1 MKKTSLTKKI
11 VAAILAVIMV
21 FSALP
26 TVAFAADDLDQPGQI
41 ISKSG
46 SWQTSAPYVTI
57 YMSTDLNAGAP
68 GGTATGSLNYTF
80 AQMKDNEQFDVT
92 LLFSMRK
99 NNSVNSARLEN
110 LSSSGLPVDVEWKF
124 YNGSGD
130 SLSDTP
136 YPCDIWDKDYQWHGT
151 YHMTADGSAV
161 YNGKITITFL
171 SGSWSLDRD
180 RYTQEI
186 PITIT
191 VIDKRPLVEAIR
203 NARTKEADLQY
214 YTDIT
219 AEEFTKAL
227 EAAEAI
233 APAATVVTQKQVT
246 DAVNNLNGAVR
257 DLQYKPADYSKLNA
271 AMDAAEAL
279 LGIDNAD
286 DVYTIETLADLRE
299 AYAAAEDVAP
309 GLDITKQ
316 SVVDKAAVDLDAAV
330 KGILKFANYSVMQ
343 GAVNAFS
350 MLNPAYYDS
359 AAFNDVKEQV
369 DAAIE
374 EMKLENKLDSTQQD
388 DVTAR
393 GMALLQ
399 AVNALKGHIL
409 PADYA
414 DLQKAIDAA
423 TALLESDEIGN
434 YTESSVTALRN
445 AVVAGRNVAQDLNIM
460 QQDQI
465 DALTDAIN
473 TAMKLTFKG
482 ANYEKLIA
490 AIDEANAA
498 LQKSDLGDYTE
509 DSVAALREALAAAEE
524 IRDQQLT
531 IDKQSVID
539 TAAFNLL
546 QAIELTP
553 KPADTSEL
561 EALITARTQEV
572 ADAKESGLYTEASIA
587 RVETAIENATAVA
600 NAGYSI
606 KEQSKVEDAYK
617 ALNSVAL
624 EKQLADYSK
633 LNAAIEAAQ
642 ETLNNAGDEYTEAS
656 KEALRQAISDARAVV
671 AAKYDVSQQQL
682 VNDAVT
688 ALQAVQLELKDADY
702 SALDE
707 AIQAAEDF
715 LADPENKELYTEDS
729 LQKVQDALDAAKDV
743 DRDLNITEQDQIDSA
758 VADLTESMQVGD
770 GNLEYKDANI
780 GALQDAIDAAN
791 AKLSADDIADYTD
804 DSVNALK
811 DALKEAEDLLA
822 SNPDASEQAA
832 VNAAVEKLKGIEL
845 VLKGADY
852 SALEEAVRAASERYV
867 QAVSSGNY
875 TEDSL
880 AKLNAAITAASEVPE
895 GLTIKQQHI
904 IDEAI
909 ANLNVE
915 LVLKPADTGAL
926 SDAISAAED
935 KLANRDNYTE
945 DSVAALQQAIDEAKE
960 LLASD
965 PDVSQADEIQAA
977 IDKINNT
984 ELVLKGADYTVLDAQ
999 IKTAEDLLAGDTS
1012 NFTKDSLAVLK
1023 TALADAKNVD
1033 RYLTIQDQADV
1044 DTAAAALASALETMQ
1059 TYTPLTSVTIV
1070 PLNSNDWKEG
1080 ELIYHKTP
1088 WYQTW
1093 TSQTVPVGFEINDG
1107 AAVKSVTWSY
1117 AKWSV
1122 DEPEANIENATNES
1136 ATIRPT
1142 FGVGPRSCWIQVT
1155 VEDHNG
1161 NSVTSDP
1168 VKVRFYNW
1176 DWQIK

>member
-1 MKKTSLTKKI
+1 MKKASLTKKI

-26 TVAFAADDLDQPGQI
+26 TVAFAADATGPVQQ
-41 ISKSG
+41 SSG
-46 SWQTSAPYVTI
+46 NLVNE
-57 YMSTDLNAGAP
+57 TDLGHYVSMKVNYQNFTFIQTQDDQNFTFTINMGAKKNQGVNYGYVASPNAADRPFTFTQPLGKSSSFS
-68 GGTATGSLNYTF
+68 GDGIGSLPGN
-80 AQMKDNEQFDVT
+80 
-92 LLFSMRK
+92 LFGGNTTVFRDLT
-99 NNSVNSARLEN
+99 VNF
-110 LSSSGLPVDVEWKF
+110 V
-124 YNGSGD
+124 
-130 SLSDTP
+130 
-136 YPCDIWDKDYQWHGT
+136 
-151 YHMTADGSAV
+151 ADG
-161 YNGKITITFL
+161 GKTYDTAIRVQYD
-171 SGSWSLDRD
+171 SGATSGNDRAWRTYD
-180 RYTQEI
+180 I
-186 PITIT
+186 PITVT
-191 VIDKRPLVEAIR
+191 VLDKRALNKAIDAA
-203 NARTKEADLQY
+203 NAAASDQQY
-214 YTDIT
+214 YTEATWGDVVS
-219 AEEFTKAL
+219 AL
-227 EAAEAI
+227 EDAQTI
-233 APAATVVTQKQVT
+233 TGNVVTTQTIIDRYASALQL
-246 DAVNNLNGAVR
+246 AVNALE
-257 DLQYKPADYSKLNA
+257 YKDANYDALNA
-271 AMDAAEAL
+271 AKAAAEEI
-279 LGIDNAD
+279 LGTSNVD
-286 DVYTIETLADLRE
+286 DVYTAGTLADLRE
-299 AYAAAEDVAP
+299 AYAAAEDVA
-309 GLDITKQ
+309 GDLDIRNQ
-316 SVVDKAAVDLDAAV
+316 SVVDKAASDLQTAVDNMV
-330 KGILKFANYSVMQ
+330 KYADYSVMQ
-343 GAVNAFS
+343 AAVNAFS
-350 MLNPAYYDS
+350 KLNPAYYDS
-359 AAFNDVKEQV
+359 AAFADVQKEV
-369 DAAIE
+369 NAAIE
-374 EMKLENKLDSTQQD
+374 EMKPENKLDETQQA
-388 DVTAR
+388 DVSAR
-393 GMALLQ
+393 AMALLQ
-399 AVNALKGHIL
+399 KINSLQKL
-409 PADYA
+409 SADYDALNDAVAAGLEKLGA
-414 DLQKAIDAA
+414 DD
-423 TALLESDEIGN
+423 IGN
-434 YTESSVTALRN
+434 YTDASVKTLQNAITA
-445 AVVAGRNVAQDLNIM
+445 AQGVAEGLDITHQDE
-460 QQDQI
+460 I
-465 DALTDAIN
+465 DALAKAVNDAI
-473 TAMKLTFKG
+473 KGLTLKG
-482 ANYEKLIA
+482 ADYTAL
-490 AIDEANAA
+490 DEAIVAAEAA
-498 LQKSDLGDYTE
+498 LGKVDIGDYT
-509 DSVAALREALAAAEE
+509 DTSVSALRDALAAAEE
-524 IRDQQLT
+524 VSR
-531 IDKQSVID
+531 
-539 TAAFNLL
+539 
-546 QAIELTP
+546 ELTVADQKIISDAAYKLMMATSGLTL
-553 KPADTSEL
+553 KPADVS
-561 EALITARTQEV
+561 ALNDLIAKRTQEV

-606 KEQSKVEDAYK
+606 KEQSKVDDAYN
-617 ALNSVAL
+617 ALNGVAL

-822 SNPDASEQAA
+822 SNPDASEQDA
-832 VNAAVEKLKGIEL
+832 VNAAVEKLNGIEL

-852 SALEEAVRAASERYV
+852 SALDKAIQDATNRYT

-880 AKLNAAITAASEVPE
+880 AKLLAAIEAASDIDRD
-895 GLTIKQQHI
+895 LTIKEQNVV
-904 IDEAI
+904 DEAI
-909 ANLNVE
+909 ASLNVE

-999 IKTAEDLLAGDTS
+999 IKAAEDLLAGDTT
-1012 NFTKDSLAVLK
+1012 NFTKDSLA
-1023 TALADAKNVD
+1023 ALNAALTEAKNVD

-1070 PLNSNDWKEG
+1070 PLNSSDWKEG

-1088 WYQTW
+1088 WYKTW
-1093 TSQTVPVGFEINDG
+1093 TSQTVPVGYEINDG
-1107 AAVKSVTWSY
+1107 AAVKNVTWSY

-1122 DEPEANIENATNES
+1122 DKPEAKIENATNES

-1155 VEDHNG
+1155 IEDYNG
-1161 NSVTSDP
+1161 NVVTSDP
-1168 VKVRFYNW
+1168 IKVRFYNW

>member
-1 MKKTSLTKKI
+1 
-11 VAAILAVIMV
+11 MV
-21 FSALP
+21 KY
-26 TVAFAADDLDQPGQI
+26 AD
-41 ISKSG
+41 
-46 SWQTSAPYVTI
+46 
-57 YMSTDLNAGAP
+57 
-68 GGTATGSLNYTF
+68 
-80 AQMKDNEQFDVT
+80 
-92 LLFSMRK
+92 
-99 NNSVNSARLEN
+99 
-110 LSSSGLPVDVEWKF
+110 
-124 YNGSGD
+124 
-130 SLSDTP
+130 
-136 YPCDIWDKDYQWHGT
+136 
-151 YHMTADGSAV
+151 
-161 YNGKITITFL
+161 
-171 SGSWSLDRD
+171 
-180 RYTQEI
+180 
-186 PITIT
+186 
-191 VIDKRPLVEAIR
+191 
-203 NARTKEADLQY
+203 
-214 YTDIT
+214 
-219 AEEFTKAL
+219 
-227 EAAEAI
+227 
-233 APAATVVTQKQVT
+233 
-246 DAVNNLNGAVR
+246 
-257 DLQYKPADYSKLNA
+257 
-271 AMDAAEAL
+271 
-279 LGIDNAD
+279 
-286 DVYTIETLADLRE
+286 
-299 AYAAAEDVAP
+299 
-309 GLDITKQ
+309 
-316 SVVDKAAVDLDAAV
+316 
-330 KGILKFANYSVMQ
+330 YSVMQ
-343 GAVNAFS
+343 AAVNAFS
-350 MLNPAYYDS
+350 KLNPAYYDS
-359 AAFNDVKEQV
+359 AAFADVQKEV
-369 DAAIE
+369 NAAIE
-374 EMKLENKLDSTQQD
+374 EMKPENKLDETQQA
-388 DVTAR
+388 DVSAR
-393 GMALLQ
+393 AMALLQ
-399 AVNALKGHIL
+399 KINSLQKL
-409 PADYA
+409 SADYDALNDAVAAGLEKLGA
-414 DLQKAIDAA
+414 DD
-423 TALLESDEIGN
+423 IGN
-434 YTESSVTALRN
+434 YTDASVKTLQNAITA
-445 AVVAGRNVAQDLNIM
+445 AQGVAEGLDITHQDE
-460 QQDQI
+460 I
-465 DALTDAIN
+465 DALAKAVNDAI
-473 TAMKLTFKG
+473 TGLTLKG
-482 ANYEKLIA
+482 ADYTAL
-490 AIDEANAA
+490 DEAIVAAEAA
-498 LQKSDLGDYTE
+498 LGKVDIGDYT
-509 DSVAALREALAAAEE
+509 DTSVSALRDALAAAEE
-524 IRDQQLT
+524 VSR
-531 IDKQSVID
+531 
-539 TAAFNLL
+539 
-546 QAIELTP
+546 ELTVADQKIISDAAYKLMMATSGLTL
-553 KPADTSEL
+553 KPADVS
-561 EALITARTQEV
+561 ALNDLIAKRTQEV

-606 KEQSKVEDAYK
+606 KEQSKVDDAYN
-617 ALNSVAL
+617 ALNGVAL

-822 SNPDASEQAA
+822 SNPDASEQDA
-832 VNAAVEKLKGIEL
+832 VNAAVEKLNGIEL

-852 SALEEAVRAASERYV
+852 SALDKAIQDATNRYT

-880 AKLNAAITAASEVPE
+880 AKLLAAIEAASDIDRD
-895 GLTIKQQHI
+895 LTIKEQNVV
-904 IDEAI
+904 DEAI
-909 ANLNVE
+909 ASLNVE

-999 IKTAEDLLAGDTS
+999 IKAAEDLLAGDTS
-1012 NFTKDSLAVLK
+1012 NFTKDSLAALNA
-1023 TALADAKNVD
+1023 ALADAKNVD

-1044 DTAAAALASALETMQ
+1044 DTAAAALASALESMQ

-1155 VEDHNG
+1155 VEDYNG
-1161 NSVTSDP
+1161 NVVTSDP